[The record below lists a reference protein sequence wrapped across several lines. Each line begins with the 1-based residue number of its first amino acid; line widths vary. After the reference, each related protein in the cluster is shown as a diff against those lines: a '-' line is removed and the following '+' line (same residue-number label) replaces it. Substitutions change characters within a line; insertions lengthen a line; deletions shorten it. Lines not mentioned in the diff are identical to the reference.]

1 MDFQH
6 YDDPSVSTLS
16 AEPFDFTEFEPQRRR
31 RTKTDFADESTLV
44 EALRAG
50 NESAFEYLVST
61 QRERM
66 QAVARRFFAEEEDV
80 RDAVQE
86 AFLAAYRGIDRFE
99 GQARLS
105 TWLHRV
111 VVNACLMKLR
121 SRRRKP
127 EQSLDEGTAAGLV
140 SLDPEDA
147 QSRLERR
154 EDAAEVQ
161 DAISTLPEHHRR
173 VLLLRD
179 IEDRDTRETAEVL
192 SISPAAVKTRLHR
205 ARVAL
210 RSRLVRVDDNW
221 RSAPV
226 SQSA

>member
-16 AEPFDFTEFEPQRRR
+16 TEAFDFTEFEPQRRR
-31 RTKTDFADESTLV
+31 RTKPDFADESTLV

-66 QAVARRFFAEEEDV
+66 HAVARRFFAEEEDA

-86 AFLAAYRGIDRFE
+86 AFLAAYRAIDRFE

-140 SLDPEDA
+140 SRDPDDA

-173 VLLLRD
+173 VLRLRD

-210 RSRLVRVDDNW
+210 RSRLVRADDNW
-221 RSAPV
+221 RSAPL